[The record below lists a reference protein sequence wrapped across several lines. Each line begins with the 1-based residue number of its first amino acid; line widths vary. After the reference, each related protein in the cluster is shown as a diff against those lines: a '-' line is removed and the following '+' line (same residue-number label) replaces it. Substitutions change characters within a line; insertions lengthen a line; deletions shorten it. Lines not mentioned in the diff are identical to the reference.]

1 MDTGRVIILQDFRKS
16 TRVKGRK
23 LWKLPKM
30 EVLPEELQEHW
41 GKKLFK
47 KCPESVNPIS
57 NGLASKVSTDYSK
70 KEEASKATVEA
81 ALPSP
86 WGRRLNVE
94 DAMLQKRNKNDK
106 YTSILQGVAVEFVEK
121 LPTLPLTTSN
131 DCPGECSHFPGV
143 YLIYYVG
150 ETLLYGDL
158 VKPSQAQPIYVGMS
172 MTNILRHLKNHR
184 RIVAKSED
192 LKETD
197 FVVRLMIVDIEC
209 YAPCIEGILIDY
221 FNPLWNNKMVKFSFD
236 NAIDPNNNWY
246 KYHVVKDKDF
256 VEAMIE
262 RVRDCYSGLSAS
274 N

>member
-1 MDTGRVIILQDFRKS
+1 
-16 TRVKGRK
+16 
-23 LWKLPKM
+23 M

-41 GKKLFK
+41 GKQLFK

-94 DAMLQKRNKNDK
+94 DALLQTRNKNDK
-106 YTSILQGVAVEFVEK
+106 YTSNLQGVAVEFVEK

-158 VKPSQAQPIYVGMS
+158 VEPSRAQPIYVGMS
-172 MTNILRHLKNHR
+172 MTNILHHLKNHR
-184 RIVAKSED
+184 RRVAESED
-192 LKETD
+192 FKETD
-197 FVVRLMIVDIEC
+197 FVVRLMIVDIEH

-221 FNPLWNNKMVKFSFD
+221 FNPLWNNKKVKFSFG
-236 NAIDPNNNWY
+236 NVTNPNNNWY

-256 VEAMIE
+256 IKAMVE
-262 RVRDCYSGLSAS
+262 RVGDYKLPQQTQRLKLTTKPL
-274 N
+274 